1 MKKIE
6 VKNIIGG
13 ISQQPAL
20 QRFENQCSEMINCL
34 PSATEFLRRR
44 YGSHHIAELEYTG
57 NEFID
62 FIKRSDEEY
71 GLLIVNKKG
80 EASVYD
86 LLGNLIGKSAACN
99 YLACDNPRSDLRLCT
114 IRDYNF
120 LLNTKKKVQEL
131 KDNTSAAYQGHMVF
145 IKQASYDQEYQVIID
160 GVVFSYKTP
169 VTDNNGTYILSVEN
183 IARELTNKI
192 NGYKE
197 VTYKYMNRC
206 ENIGAHNVESGM
218 VLDQSN
224 LDGQLCGRRILI
236 GEIPGTDGGPSTS
249 IFDDCKGRLRFA
261 GYVYDDKPKLEYGD
275 DGFDI
280 RNPDNNWI
288 IHHDKPVNTQN
299 RFVATYKKG
308 IIYIANKDNKDM
320 VVETWDG
327 YDDNYIISF
336 KDTCYSFSDLPV
348 YAPNGFYL
356 KVLGDTATNSD
367 DYYIQFK
374 TEDNADKFAIGKGA
388 WVEREKMGEQDGL
401 QESTMPYILKINS
414 SSITLETATW
424 EKRKAG
430 DRETNPAPDITGKQ
444 IKDIVFYKN
453 RLGLLTDDGITFS
466 ESKRFFNFFATTATT
481 MLDSD
486 PISVAISGT
495 KADALKYAVSYMEAL
510 FLYSNA
516 SMYALEH
523 GDVLSNSS
531 AAIKPVIQFD
541 TNMSA
546 RPVVC
551 DTSIYYTGEKGEY
564 VRVREY
570 KPSSQT
576 DVYGYSND
584 ITSHIPRYIEQG
596 IYKICVSLE
605 DGMLFLINGTDTVYC
620 YSFIKENNELL
631 QSAWHKWIFGG
642 DVLYGEI
649 LQGYL
654 YLLIKRNGKI
664 SFEKLAISHSD
675 TNFTDN
681 LKSDGSFEVYK
692 SSYTFST
699 FFIRNNAQAV
709 DIKTLLKTMTIKTM
723 EDSIYFVII
732 KRKGRQEEIRQVI
745 GNNRNRF
752 LVMAENKDVEISIE
766 SYRDSKFNIIE
777 YDMEVVYATRAK

>member
-1 MKKIE
+1 MKTAKRFD

-13 ISQQPAL
+13 VSQQPAL
-20 QRFENQCSEMINCL
+20 QRFENQCSQMINCI
-34 PSATEFLRRR
+34 PSAVEFLKRR
-44 YGSHHIAELEYTG
+44 YGSHHITEITYTG

-62 FIKRSDEEY
+62 FIKRSDDEY
-71 GLLIVNKKG
+71 GLLIINKKG

-86 LLGNLIGKSAACN
+86 LLGNLIGKSSSID
-99 YLACDNPRSDLRLCT
+99 YLISENPRNDLRLCT

-131 KDNTSAAYQGHMVF
+131 KDNTSIAYQGHMIF

-169 VTDNNGTYILSVEN
+169 VTDNNGAYILSVEN

-197 VTYKYMNRC
+197 ITYKY
-206 ENIGAHNVESGM
+206 AHECDGEEVIHYDAASNVT
-218 VLDQSN
+218 VLKPTPPHRILDVSN
-224 LDGQLCGRRILI
+224 LNGQICNQKMTAFIHVDGSNDYSV
-236 GEIPGTDGGPSTS
+236 TDY
-249 IFDDCKGRLRFA
+249 CKGRLRHV
-261 GYVYDDKPKLEYGD
+261 GYTWGD
-275 DGFDI
+275 DEST
-280 RNPDNNWI
+280 
-288 IHHDKPVNTQN
+288 IHPDKPVNTQN
-299 RFVATYKKG
+299 RFVAVYKKG

-327 YDDNYIISF
+327 YDDNYITSF

-348 YAPNGFYL
+348 YAPNGYYL
-356 KVLGDTATNSD
+356 KVLGDTATNKD
-367 DYYIQFK
+367 DYYIHFK
-374 TEDNADKFAIGKGA
+374 TEEDTDKFTIGKGS
-388 WVEREKMGEQDGL
+388 WIEREKMGEQDGL
-401 QESTMPYILKINS
+401 LGSTMPYILKINS
-414 SSITLETATW
+414 SSITLETAMW

-430 DRETNPAPDITGKQ
+430 DRETNPAPDIVDKQ

-486 PISVAISGT
+486 TISVAISGT

-531 AAIKPVIQFD
+531 ASIKPVIQFD

-551 DTSIYYTGEKGEY
+551 DTSIYYTGEKGEH

-584 ITSHIPRYIEQG
+584 ITSHIPRYIKQG
-596 IYKICVSLE
+596 TYKICVSLE
-605 DGMLFLINGTDTVYC
+605 DGMLFLINGTDEIYC

-642 DVLYGEI
+642 QVLYGEI

-681 LKSDGSFEVYK
+681 LKSDGSFEQYK

-723 EDSIYFVII
+723 EDSIYFVRI
-732 KRKGRQEEIRQVI
+732 KRKGRQEEIRLVD
-745 GNNRNRF
+745 GNVRNRF
-752 LVMAENKDVEISIE
+752 LCAAENKDIEISIE
-766 SYRDSKFNIIE
+766 SAGDSKFNIVE
-777 YDMEVVYATRAK
+777 YEMEVVYAARS

>member
-13 ISQQPAL
+13 VSQQPAL
-20 QRFENQCSEMINCL
+20 QRFENQCSEMINCI

-44 YGSHHIAELEYTG
+44 YGTHHIAEIEYTG

-71 GLLIVNKKG
+71 GLLIINKKG
-80 EASVYD
+80 VASVYD
-86 LLGNLIGKSAACN
+86 LAGNLIGKSGEVE
-99 YLACDNPRSDLRLCT
+99 YLKSDNPRSDLRLCT

-131 KDNTSAAYQGHMVF
+131 KDSTSAAYQGHMVF

-197 VTYKYMNRC
+197 VTYKY
-206 ENIGAHNVESGM
+206 AHECDGRGGWITTSSEYTER
-218 VLDQSN
+218 VLNPKAPHRVMYSSN
-224 LDGQLCGRRILI
+224 LNGQVCNRRGFLNVHMGDGN
-236 GEIPGTDGGPSTS
+236 DYS
-249 IFDDCKGRLRFA
+249 ITGCCNSRLRHI
-261 GYVYDDKPKLEYGD
+261 GYTWGD
-275 DGFDI
+275 DVI
-280 RNPDNNWI
+280 T
-288 IHHDKPVNTQN
+288 IHPDKPVNTQN

-327 YDDNYIISF
+327 YDDNYISSF

-348 YAPNGFYL
+348 YAPNEYYL
-356 KVLGDTATNSD
+356 KVLGDTATSSD

-374 TEDNADKFAIGKGA
+374 TEDNAGNFVIGKGA

-401 QESTMPYILKINS
+401 LGSTMPYILKINS
-414 SSITLETATW
+414 SNITLETAQW

-430 DRETNPAPDITGKQ
+430 DKETNPAPDIVGKQ

-486 PISVAISGT
+486 PVSVAISGT

-516 SMYALEH
+516 SMYALEY

-605 DGMLFLINGTDTVYC
+605 DGMLFLINGTDEIFC

-631 QSAWHKWIFGG
+631 QSAWHEWIFGG

-681 LKSDGSFEVYK
+681 LKSDGSFDMYK

-699 FFIRNNAQAV
+699 FFIRSNAQAI
-709 DIKTLLKTMTIKTM
+709 DIKTLLKTMTIKAM
-723 EDSIYFVII
+723 DDSLYFLRI
-732 KRKGRQEEIRQVI
+732 KRKGRQEEIRQI
-745 GNNRNRF
+745 TGNNRNRF

-777 YDMEVVYATRAK
+777 YDMEVVYASRSN

>member
-13 ISQQPAL
+13 VSQQPAL
-20 QRFENQCSEMINCL
+20 QRFENQCSEMINCI

-44 YGSHHIAELEYTG
+44 YGSHHIAEIEYAG

-71 GLLIVNKKG
+71 GLLIINKQG

-86 LLGNLIGKSAACN
+86 LLGNLIGKSGAVE
-99 YLACDNPRSDLRLCT
+99 YLVSDNPRSDLRLCT

-120 LLNTKKKVQEL
+120 LLNTKKKVQEESVKEVVLEKRSLCVL
-131 KDNTSAAYQGHMVF
+131 KQVAYGETYYASQEISGVQR
-145 IKQASYDQEYQVIID
+145 KTASYTVPANPAEELTASDVLQKLMYSI
-160 GVVFSYKTP
+160 
-169 VTDNNGTYILSVEN
+169 GTED
-183 IARELTNKI
+183 IARAYYYCTGKITHDIWGLVSELPPHVHKW
-192 NGYKE
+192 
-197 VTYKYMNRC
+197 
-206 ENIGAHNVESGM
+206 NIGAGEGQVPNKYSLWNQECPS
-218 VLDQSN
+218 SN
-224 LDGQLCGRRILI
+224 CN
-236 GEIPGTDGGPSTS
+236 
-249 IFDDCKGRLRFA
+249 GRLVPFNLADIYKVYKHVGLA
-261 GYVYDDKPKLEYGD
+261 GVNLELTDSAGGTLTD
-275 DGFDI
+275 
-280 RNPDNNWI
+280 
-288 IHHDKPVNTQN
+288 T
-299 RFVATYKKG
+299 
-308 IIYIANKDNKDM
+308 
-320 VVETWDG
+320 
-327 YDDNYIISF
+327 F
-336 KDTCYSFSDLPV
+336 KNECKSFSDLPLV
-348 YAPNGFYL
+348 APHGYYM
-356 KVLGDTATNSD
+356 KVIGDTSSNED
-367 DYYIQFK
+367 DYYIEFV
-374 TEDNADKFAIGKGA
+374 TEEKKAGEFGSGYWKECAKLGEDVGFIDN
-388 WVEREKMGEQDGL
+388 
-401 QESTMPYILKINS
+401 TMPHILKITDDG
-414 SSITLETATW
+414 IVIETASW

-430 DRETNPAPDITGKQ
+430 DRETNPAPDIVGKQ

-486 PISVAISGT
+486 PVSVAISGT

-516 SMYALEH
+516 STYALEH
-523 GDVLSNSS
+523 GEVLSNSS

-564 VRVREY
+564 ARVREY

-584 ITSHIPRYIEQG
+584 ITSHIPKYIKQG
-596 IYKICVSLE
+596 TYKICVSLE
-605 DGMLFLINGTDTVYC
+605 DGMLFLINGTEEIYC

-631 QSAWHKWIFGG
+631 QSAWHKWIFNGN
-642 DVLYGEI
+642 VLYGEI
-649 LQGYL
+649 LQGFL
-654 YLLIKRNGKI
+654 YLLIERNGKI

-681 LKSDGSFEVYK
+681 LKSDGSFDMYK

-699 FFIRNNAQAV
+699 FFIRSNAQAI
-709 DIKTLLKTMTIKTM
+709 DIKTLLKTMTIKAM
-723 EDSIYFVII
+723 DDSIYFVRI
-732 KRKGRQEEIRQVI
+732 KRKGRQEEERQI
-745 GNNRNRF
+745 TGNNRNRF

-777 YDMEVVYATRAK
+777 YDMEVVYASRSN

>member
-13 ISQQPAL
+13 VSQQPAL

-44 YGSHHIAELEYTG
+44 YGTHHIAELEYTG
-57 NEFID
+57 SEFID

-71 GLLIVNKKG
+71 GLLIINKQG
-80 EASVYD
+80 VASVYD
-86 LLGNLIGKSAACN
+86 LAGKLIGKSAACN

-120 LLNTKKKVQEL
+120 LLNTKKKVQGESVKEVEL
-131 KDNTSAAYQGHMVF
+131 EKRSLCV
-145 IKQASYDQEYQVIID
+145 IKQVAYGETYYATQEVLGVQRKTASYTVPANPAEEITASDVLQRLMYSIGTENFVRAYYFCD
-160 GVVFSYKTP
+160 GKITHDFLGLV
-169 VTDNNGTYILSVEN
+169 G
-183 IARELTNKI
+183 ELPPHIHKWNL
-192 NGYKE
+192 
-197 VTYKYMNRC
+197 
-206 ENIGAHNVESGM
+206 GAG
-218 VLDQSN
+218 
-224 LDGQLCGRRILI
+224 DGQAQNKYDRWNQKCPSANCNGKLMPLI
-236 GEIPGTDGGPSTS
+236 NLPDIEKVYKHVGLANVNLEITDSAGGTLTAT
-249 IFDDCKGRLRFA
+249 FKNECK
-261 GYVYDDKPKLEYGD
+261 
-275 DGFDI
+275 
-280 RNPDNNWI
+280 
-288 IHHDKPVNTQN
+288 
-299 RFVATYKKG
+299 
-308 IIYIANKDNKDM
+308 
-320 VVETWDG
+320 
-327 YDDNYIISF
+327 
-336 KDTCYSFSDLPV
+336 SFSDLPLV
-348 YAPNGFYL
+348 APHGYYM
-356 KVLGDTATNSD
+356 KVIGDTSSNED
-367 DYYIQFK
+367 DYYIEFV
-374 TEDNADKFAIGKGA
+374 TEEKEQGEFGKGYWKECA
-388 WVEREKMGEQDGL
+388 KLGEDVGFIDD
-401 QESTMPYILKINS
+401 TMPHILKINDDG
-414 SSITLETATW
+414 IVIEVAQW

-430 DRETNPAPDITGKQ
+430 DRETNPAPDIVDKQ

-466 ESKRFFNFFATTATT
+466 ESRRFFNFFATTATT

-495 KADALKYAVSYMEAL
+495 KADSLKYAVSCMEAL

-523 GDVLSNSS
+523 GEVLSNSS

-546 RPVVC
+546 RPMVC
-551 DTSIYYTGEKGEY
+551 DTSIYYTGEKGEC

-570 KPSSQT
+570 KPNSQT

-584 ITSHIPRYIEQG
+584 ITSHIPRYIKQG
-596 IYKICVSLE
+596 AYKICVSLE
-605 DGMLFLINGTDTVYC
+605 DGMLFLINGTDEVYC

-681 LKSDGSFEVYK
+681 LKSNGSFEMYK

-777 YDMEVVYATRAK
+777 YDMEVVYAARAR

>member
-20 QRFENQCSEMINCL
+20 QRFENQCSEMINCI

-44 YGSHHIAELEYTG
+44 YGTHHIAEIEYTG

-71 GLLIVNKKG
+71 GLLIINKQG
-80 EASVYD
+80 VASVYD
-86 LLGNLIGKSAACN
+86 LAGNLIGKSGEVE
-99 YLACDNPRSDLRLCT
+99 YLVSDNPRSDLRLCT

-120 LLNTKKKVQEL
+120 LLNTKKKVQGESVKEVEL
-131 KDNTSAAYQGHMVF
+131 EKRSLCV
-145 IKQASYDQEYQVIID
+145 IKQAAYGETYYATQEVLGVQRKTASYTVPANPQEEITASDVLQKLMYSI
-160 GVVFSYKTP
+160 GTENFSRAYYFCTGEITHDIWGL
-169 VTDNNGTYILSVEN
+169 VS
-183 IARELTNKI
+183 ELPPHVHKW
-192 NGYKE
+192 
-197 VTYKYMNRC
+197 
-206 ENIGAHNVESGM
+206 NIGAGNGQVQNKYSEWNKPCPSSNCNGKLMPLMNLPNIDKVYKHVGLANV
-218 VLDQSN
+218 
-224 LDGQLCGRRILI
+224 
-236 GEIPGTDGGPSTS
+236 
-249 IFDDCKGRLRFA
+249 
-261 GYVYDDKPKLEYGD
+261 KLEITDSAGGTLTD
-275 DGFDI
+275 
-280 RNPDNNWI
+280 
-288 IHHDKPVNTQN
+288 T
-299 RFVATYKKG
+299 
-308 IIYIANKDNKDM
+308 
-320 VVETWDG
+320 
-327 YDDNYIISF
+327 F
-336 KDTCYSFSDLPV
+336 KNECKSFSDLPLV
-348 YAPNGFYL
+348 APHGYCM
-356 KVLGDTATNSD
+356 KVIGDTSSNED
-367 DYYIQFK
+367 DYYIEFV
-374 TEDNADKFAIGKGA
+374 TEEKKQGEFGEGYWKECAKLGEDVGFIDN
-388 WVEREKMGEQDGL
+388 
-401 QESTMPYILKINS
+401 TMPHILKITDDG
-414 SSITLETATW
+414 IVVETAQW

-430 DRETNPAPDITGKQ
+430 DRETNPAPDIVDKQ

-486 PISVAISGT
+486 PVSVAISGT
-495 KADALKYAVSYMEAL
+495 KADALKHAVSYMEAL

-523 GDVLSNSS
+523 GEVLSNSS

-605 DGMLFLINGTDTVYC
+605 DGMLFLINGTDKVYC

-642 DVLYGEI
+642 NVLYGEI
-649 LQGYL
+649 LQGFL
-654 YLLIKRNGKI
+654 YLLIKRNGVI

-681 LKSDGSFEVYK
+681 LKSDGSFDMYK

-699 FFIRNNAQAV
+699 FFIRSNTQAI
-709 DIKTLLKTMTIKTM
+709 DMKTLLKTMTIKAM
-723 EDSIYFVII
+723 EESVYFVRI
-732 KRKGRQEEIRQVI
+732 KRKGRQEETRQII
-745 GNNRNRF
+745 GNSRNRF

-766 SYRDSKFNIIE
+766 SYRDSNFNIIE
-777 YDMEVVYATRAK
+777 YDMEVVYANRSN

>member
-1 MKKIE
+1 MKRVE

-13 ISQQPAL
+13 VSQQPAL
-20 QRFENQCSEMINCL
+20 QRFENQCSEMINCT

-71 GLLIVNKKG
+71 GLLIINKQG
-80 EASVYD
+80 VASVYD
-86 LLGNLIGKSAACN
+86 LLGNLIGKSGEVE
-99 YLACDNPRSDLRLCT
+99 YLVSDNPRSDLRLCT

-120 LLNTKKKVQEL
+120 LLNTKKKVQGESVKEVEL
-131 KDNTSAAYQGHMVF
+131 EKRSLCVVKQVAYGETYYATQEILGVQR
-145 IKQASYDQEYQVIID
+145 KTASYTVPANPAEEIMASDVLQRLMYSIGTENFTRAYYYCNGKITHDIWGLVGELPPHIHKWNLGAGEGQVQGKYSQWNKPCPSSNCNGRLMPLMNLPDID
-160 GVVFSYKTP
+160 KVYKH
-169 VTDNNGTYILSVEN
+169 VGLANVKL
-183 IARELTNKI
+183 ELTDSA
-192 NGYKE
+192 G
-197 VTYKYMNRC
+197 
-206 ENIGAHNVESGM
+206 
-218 VLDQSN
+218 
-224 LDGQLCGRRILI
+224 
-236 GEIPGTDGGPSTS
+236 GTLTDT
-249 IFDDCKGRLRFA
+249 FKNECK
-261 GYVYDDKPKLEYGD
+261 
-275 DGFDI
+275 
-280 RNPDNNWI
+280 
-288 IHHDKPVNTQN
+288 
-299 RFVATYKKG
+299 
-308 IIYIANKDNKDM
+308 
-320 VVETWDG
+320 
-327 YDDNYIISF
+327 
-336 KDTCYSFSDLPV
+336 SFSDLPLV
-348 YAPNGFYL
+348 APHGYYM
-356 KVLGDTATNSD
+356 KVIGDTSSNED
-367 DYYIQFK
+367 DYYIEFV
-374 TEDNADKFAIGKGA
+374 TEEKKQGELGKGYWKECA
-388 WVEREKMGEQDGL
+388 KLGEDVGFIDN
-401 QESTMPYILKINS
+401 TMPHILKITDDG
-414 SSITLETATW
+414 IMVETALW

-430 DRETNPAPDITGKQ
+430 DRETNPAPDIVDKQ

-486 PISVAISGT
+486 PVSVAISGT
-495 KADALKYAVSYMEAL
+495 KADVLKYAVSYMEAL

-523 GDVLSNSS
+523 GEVLSNSS

-551 DTSIYYTGEKGEY
+551 DTSIYYTGQKGEH

-576 DVYGYSND
+576 DTYGYSND
-584 ITSHIPRYIEQG
+584 ITSHIPRYIKQG
-596 IYKICVSLE
+596 TYKICVSLE
-605 DGMLFLINGTDTVYC
+605 DGMLFLINGTDEIFC

-631 QSAWHKWIFGG
+631 QSAWHKWSFSGN
-642 DVLYGEI
+642 VLYGEI
-649 LQGYL
+649 LQGFL

-681 LKSDGSFEVYK
+681 LKSDGSFEMYK

-699 FFIRNNAQAV
+699 FFIRSNTQAI
-709 DIKTLLKTMTIKTM
+709 DIKTLLKTMTIKTI

-732 KRKGRQEEIRQVI
+732 KRKGRQEEIRQII

-777 YDMEVVYATRAK
+777 YDMEVVHANRSN